1 MKTRT
6 AVFASTSLTIMLLV
20 GLTLFGALHPPP
32 DAQRLIGLNRE
43 RAPDFNTPQ
52 AQRTLALLAA
62 QPIAF
67 EPVAGR
73 SGDVAR
79 YVMRGP
85 GYSVFLDT
93 DGPVLMLREPQ
104 PAARFGTLGTLASR
118 LVSRWIPGAAQ
129 VHRLALQFEQ
139 ANLPIRW
146 QALEPQPGYSNYFTG
161 NDPAQWQSRVP
172 HFGRL
177 WAANLY
183 PGIDLTFHGSGGEL
197 EYDFRVAP
205 GADASKIRWHA
216 NAADSI
222 TTTPS
227 GAIRLGIGGTL
238 IELRKPLAY
247 QLVNGARQD
256 VAVSYSVHAGTIGFT
271 LGAYDRSE
279 PLVIDPVLVYSS
291 LVGGSDSSTNA
302 LGLALDANGNAYVS
316 GSTCAADFP
325 STPGAFG
332 TRGGAFFAAVA
343 CEDVFVT
350 KLNADGSGLAYSTF
364 LRGSEREWAFRIA
377 VDASGS
383 AYIAGVT
390 LSVDFPT
397 TPGAFSRT
405 QKGGNCTLGPGAQ
418 TPCSDAF
425 VAKLSPD
432 GSALVYSTLLGGSRM
447 DAAIGIAID
456 ATGAAYVTGLSNS
469 PDLPVSATAF
479 QKTYAGG
486 TCFAGFAPCF
496 DTFVAKLSADGSTLA
511 YLTYLGGD
519 NQEFAADIAVDAAG
533 NAVVT
538 GATSS
543 ANFPTTAGV
552 VGPTHSA
559 GVQDDIYVT
568 KLNASGSALIYST
581 LLGGGGTDWPLAI
594 TLDASGAVY
603 VAGSTTSA
611 DFPVTPGAYQP
622 VYGGP
627 ANASCGLSIKLPF
640 CGDAFVLKLNPSATR
655 LVFSTY
661 LGRAGN
667 DGALGVA
674 VDSAQRVWVT
684 GQTGSAT
691 FASTPDAYYPAGNFS
706 GFLVQLSADGKQLL
720 YGSGLYSFG
729 AAGTDLAI
737 DAADN
742 VYVLGT
748 GNGIAPATPGAFSA
762 GSGGAMVLKFSA
774 GTAPA
779 VQLSAPSFSFGAK
792 ALRSASAARTVLLTN
807 PSVTPLRLAVD
818 LVGRSASAFL
828 LTHDCPPTLGAGQ
841 ACTLS
846 VRFQPQLEGGADAT
860 VRITSNAPGSP
871 HNLPAGGLGVVNEPG
886 GFIPGALNFA
896 VQQAGTTSTR
906 RNASL
911 QARALSVTTGGANPA
926 DFNVNLSNCVVGGA
940 CIVDAAFAPLAESIG
955 RRSATVSVTADAFGS
970 PLLLTL
976 TGTVA
981 TGANLEVGPST
992 IDFHSRAIGATNTL
1006 GVTLK
1011 NSGAAG
1017 LSIST
1022 LALTPADFSII
1033 ESTCGALPITLAPQA
1048 QCRLGLQ
1055 FAPAQIGTRS
1065 GALTITHSAA
1075 GSPNT
1080 VSLTGVGTDPAG
1092 PQLSLESSG
1101 STADFG
1107 PIQVGSTSGVPSFFR
1122 LSNFGAQPATIG
1134 LTLPAEF
1141 ALNTRFPT
1149 CGAVLA
1155 TNASCSLA
1163 FDFTPTAAGP
1173 RSGVVSVT
1181 TNAPGSPLAIR
1192 LAGVGVLIPS
1202 VAPAPQRL
1210 DFGRVGLNVTSP
1222 LRTVTV
1228 PNTGNGIANISGV
1241 SASGPFLVTNHCGAT
1256 LAVGA
1261 SCTIEVRAT
1270 PVALGPVSGLL
1281 SINDDSPG
1289 GVHGVMLNV
1298 EGVNGPALQADL
1310 GLIDFGKQPF
1320 GSASAA
1326 RPITFSNTGNANAS
1340 LLGVAVNGDFVQ
1352 TTTCGAALAV
1362 GATCTA
1368 SVAFRPS
1375 LVSDPIA
1382 LVGLLTVGGN
1392 FGASPVSVA
1401 LRGLGT
1407 ASVGAATQT
1416 VLSASVNPVAAGQ
1429 PVTFTAAVSS
1439 ASPGTLSGTVSFFDG
1454 ALALGSASLAA
1465 GQASFATST
1474 LAAGAHAITAQYG
1487 GDAGFGASTSA
1498 ALVEQVTGAG
1508 AAADF
1513 ALQLAPATLTVV
1525 AGQSASSSL
1534 TVTPAN
1540 GFQQA
1545 VSFACTG
1552 LPAGATCSFA
1562 PASITPAGAPA
1573 STSLTITTSGNA
1585 VLALG
1590 RSENRDG
1597 RDGRDGHDGSRGQG
1611 APGPLGSVLFASL
1624 GVVAVRAAS
1633 SAGGGRRRTGPGRRV
1648 AAALLLAGWVL
1659 AGVAACG
1666 GSSSDDAAAV
1676 GGTPAG
1682 SSTVTVTATS
1692 GSGASMLSHAVSLN
1706 LVVTR

>member
-1 MKTRT
+1 MKTPT
-6 AVFASTSLTIMLLV
+6 VVFASTSLTITLLA
-20 GLTLFGALHPPP
+20 GLTLFGALHTAPGP
-32 DAQRLIGLNRE
+32 QRLIGLNRE
-43 RAPDFNTPQ
+43 RTRTPALDTPQ
-52 AQRTLALLAA
+52 AQRTLAALAA

-73 SGDVAR
+73 TADDTR
-79 YVMRGP
+79 YLVRGP
-85 GYSVFLDT
+85 GYTVFLDT
-93 DGPVLMLREPQ
+93 DGPVVMVREPQ
-104 PAARFGTLGTLASR
+104 PAARFGTLGTLAR
-118 LVSRWIPGAAQ
+118 MLVSRWFHGAAP
-129 VHRLALQFEQ
+129 VHRLPLQFEQ

-146 QALEPQPGYSNYFTG
+146 QALEPQPGYSNYFNG
-161 NDPAQWQSRVP
+161 NEPAQWQSRVP
-172 HFGRL
+172 HYGRL

-197 EYDFRVAP
+197 EYDFRLAP
-205 GADASKIRWHA
+205 GADASKIRWRA
-216 NAADSI
+216 GAADSI

-227 GAIRLGIGGTL
+227 GAIRLGIGGTQ

-247 QLVNGARQD
+247 QMVNGARHD
-256 VAVSYSVHAGTIGFT
+256 VAVSYRVHAGTIGFA

-291 LVGGSDSSTNA
+291 LVGGGDSSTNA
-302 LGLALDANGNAYVS
+302 LGLALDANGNAYVT

-350 KLNADGSGLAYSTF
+350 KLMADGSGLAYSTF
-364 LRGSEREWAFRIA
+364 LRGSDRESAFRIA
-377 VDASGS
+377 IDASGS

-390 LSVDFPT
+390 LSTDFPT

-405 QKGGNCTLGPGAQ
+405 QKGGNCTVARGFK

-425 VAKLSPD
+425 IAKLSPD
-432 GSALVYSTLLGGSRM
+432 GSALVYSTLLGGTRM

-456 ATGAAYVTGLSNS
+456 AAGAAYVTGWSNS
-469 PDLPVSATAF
+469 PDLPVSASAF

-511 YLTYLGGD
+511 YLTYLGGND
-519 NQEFAADIAVDAAG
+519 QEFAADIAVDAAG

-543 ANFPTTAGV
+543 ATFPTTAGV

-581 LLGGGGTDWPLAI
+581 LVGGTGTDWPLAI
-594 TLDASGAVY
+594 TLDASGAAY

-622 VYGGP
+622 AYGGP
-627 ANASCGLSIKLPF
+627 ANASCDLLIKLPF
-640 CGDAFVLKLNPSATR
+640 CGDAFVFKLNPGATG

-691 FASTPDAYYPAGNFS
+691 FASTPDAYYPAGNFG

-720 YGSGLYSFG
+720 YGSGLYGFG
-729 AAGTDLAI
+729 SAGTDLAV

-807 PSVTPLRLAVD
+807 PSATPLRLAVE
-818 LVGRSASAFL
+818 LVGRSTSAFL

-846 VRFQPQLEGGADAT
+846 VRFQPQVEGGADAT

-871 HNLPAGGLGVVNEPG
+871 HGLPASGLGVITEPG
-886 GFIPGALNFA
+886 GFIPGALSFA
-896 VQQAGTTSTR
+896 DQQAGTTSTR

-911 QARALSVTTGGANPA
+911 QVRPLSVTTGGANPA

-940 CIVDAAFAPLAESIG
+940 CVVDAAFAPLAGSIG

-970 PLLLTL
+970 PLVLSL
-976 TGTVA
+976 TGSVA
-981 TGANLEVGPST
+981 TSANLEVGPSA
-992 IDFHSRAIGATNTL
+992 IDFYSRAIGATNTR

-1022 LALTPADFSII
+1022 LALAPVDFSIVAGG
-1033 ESTCGALPITLAPQA
+1033 CGALPITLAPQA
-1048 QCRLGLQ
+1048 QCSLTLQ

-1065 GALTITHSAA
+1065 GVLTITHSAA

-1080 VSLTGVGTDPAG
+1080 VSLSGVGTDPAG

-1101 STADFG
+1101 STADYG
-1107 PIQVGSTSGVPSFFR
+1107 PIQVGLTSGVPSFFR

-1134 LTLPAEF
+1134 LTLPPEF
-1141 ALNTRFPT
+1141 TLNTRFPT

-1155 TNASCSLA
+1155 ANSSCGLA
-1163 FDFTPTAAGP
+1163 FDFTPAAAGP

-1181 TNAPGSPLAIR
+1181 TNAPGSPLAVR
-1192 LAGVGVLIPS
+1192 LTGIGVLIPS

-1210 DFGRVGLNVTSP
+1210 DFGRVGVNITSP
-1222 LRTVTV
+1222 LRTITV
-1228 PNTGNGIANISGV
+1228 PNTGNGSVNMSGV

-1256 LAVGA
+1256 LAAGV
-1261 SCTIEVRAT
+1261 SCTIDVRAT

-1320 GSASAA
+1320 GSTSAA
-1326 RPITFSNTGNANAS
+1326 RRVTFSNTGNAAAS

-1362 GATCTA
+1362 GATCSA

-1375 LVSDPIA
+1375 LVSEPIG

-1392 FGASPVSVA
+1392 FGGSPVSVA
-1401 LRGLGT
+1401 LGGLGT

-1416 VLSASVNPVAAGQ
+1416 VLSASANPVAAGQ
-1429 PVTFTAAVSS
+1429 PVTFTAVVSS
-1439 ASPGTLSGTVSFFDG
+1439 AAPGTLSGTVSFFDG
-1454 ALALGSASLAA
+1454 ALVLGSASLAA

-1474 LAAGAHAITAQYG
+1474 LAAGAHSITAQYS
-1487 GDAGFGASTSA
+1487 GDAGFGASTSP
-1498 ALVEQVTGAG
+1498 ALVEQVSGAG

-1513 ALQLAPATLTVV
+1513 ALRLAPTTLTVV
-1525 AGQSASSSL
+1525 AGQSASSAL

-1540 GFQQA
+1540 GFRQA
-1545 VSFACTG
+1545 VSFECTG

-1562 PASITPAGAPA
+1562 PASVTPAGAPA

-1590 RSENRDG
+1590 PTDG
-1597 RDGRDGHDGSRGQG
+1597 RDGSNGSRHRN

-1633 SAGGGRRRTGPGRRV
+1633 SAGGGRRRTGPGRRA
-1648 AAALLLAGWVL
+1648 AAALLLMGWVL
-1659 AGVAACG
+1659 ALLAACG
-1666 GSSSDDAAAV
+1666 GSASDDAAAV

-1692 GSGASMLSHAVSLN
+1692 GSGASMLSHAVNLN